1 MEQGRGR
8 GGGQSHTTPGTSTP
22 PPFPSLHHPA
32 MRPAAA
38 LLAVAALL
46 ASTLAAAAPPP
57 LPGLPNPDLAGRTA
71 DYGALSQLVATVLL
85 VREGGVDRALEA
97 VPLLHDETHAYVQ
110 ATSLLAA
117 NPAWG
122 NVSEWKGLTTKQHAL
137 LAKNATGGAKNLTAS
152 DPLVNWVD
160 GVQKKLNASGKL
172 GDWDPAADPK
182 VNKTSTFLNAL
193 GDKIVGNDTAWMD
206 ELNAKLA
213 QYNIVVT
220 GKSVAQPS
228 KFANEAATIARS
240 ITGLSLAAF
249 GVNFAPCLV
258 SWSNTGVLAG
268 VTGKNGRGGGERGVG
283 RPHSFTFLKSSPPLP
298 PPLTSV
304 QALTSNPRA
313 SSSPTAPSPCCP
325 PPSTCSRASF

>member
-1 MEQGRGR
+1 
-8 GGGQSHTTPGTSTP
+8 
-22 PPFPSLHHPA
+22 
-32 MRPAAA
+32 
-38 LLAVAALL
+38 
-46 ASTLAAAAPPP
+46 
-57 LPGLPNPDLAGRTA
+57 
-71 DYGALSQLVATVLL
+71 

-137 LAKNATGGAKNLTAS
+137 LAKNATAGTKNLTAS

-172 GDWDPAADPK
+172 GDWDPASDPK

-206 ELNAKLA
+206 DLNAKLA

-268 VTGKNGRGGGERGVG
+268 VTGENGARGGRRGGARGASGGTTVLL
-283 RPHSFTFLKSSPPLP
+283 FFISSPPP
-298 PPLTSV
+298 PPQTSV
-304 QALTSNPRA
+304 QASTSNPRA

-325 PPSTCSRASF
+325 PPSTCSRASS